1 MAYRNG
7 TPFFFV
13 RNPFRWGRYLKL
25 YGLFYIPTEHAH
37 ARSTDYFFFFNF
49 NN

>member
-1 MAYRNG
+1 MVRHS
-7 TPFFFV
+7 FFV
-13 RNPFRWGRYLKL
+13 CNSFRWLGSLRW